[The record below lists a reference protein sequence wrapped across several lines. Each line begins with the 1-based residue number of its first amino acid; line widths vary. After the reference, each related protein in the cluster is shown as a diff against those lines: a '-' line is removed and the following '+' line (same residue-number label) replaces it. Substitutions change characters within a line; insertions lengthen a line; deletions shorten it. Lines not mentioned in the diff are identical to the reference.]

1 MEDGLSKK
9 KNELTKK
16 EEYNNNADDIFK
28 NV

>member
-1 MEDGLSKK
+1 MDYQKK
-9 KNELTKK
+9 EGRKEFTKK